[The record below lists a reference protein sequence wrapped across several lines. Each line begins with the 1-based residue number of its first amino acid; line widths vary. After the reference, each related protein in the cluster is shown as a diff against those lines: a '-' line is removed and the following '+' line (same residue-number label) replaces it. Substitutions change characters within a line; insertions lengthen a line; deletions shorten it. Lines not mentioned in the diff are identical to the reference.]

1 MSDNSYRR
9 LITTMYFLFSIVIN
23 TRRSSQWFHEKQIT
37 LESHYIF
44 QILFM
49 LSEQMDSRPTM
60 SNSSSSSSTVDL
72 ATTSRSYLTLME
84 NHLQIKLA
92 KDKYLSWKTA
102 ILPYINGNKI
112 LHHVH
117 GSTGRPPKTIV
128 SLLCLYHNL

>member
-1 MSDNSYRR
+1 M
-9 LITTMYFLFSIVIN
+9 
-23 TRRSSQWFHEKQIT
+23 RSKSH

-49 LSEQMDSRPTM
+49 LSEQMDSRPTK
-60 SNSSSSSSTVDL
+60 SNSSSSSSTVDS
-72 ATTSRSYLTLME
+72 ATTSRSYLTLIPS

-128 SLLCLYHNL
+128 SLLCGSASTIISNPEYAHWFELDQLVF